1 MQLFENKWPAL
12 LLWPLSLLY
21 GVIVRVRN
29 SLYDRGVLPSFKVDK
44 PVISVGNIT
53 TGGTGKTPLVIF
65 LAKRFNKRGKR
76 VCILSRGFKRNSR
89 GTLIVSDG
97 DKILVTIDDAGDEPF
112 QMAKELSTVPV
123 IVDENRVRGARIAI
137 EKFSIDIILLDDGFQ
152 HRRLQRDIDIV
163 TFKSAHPLGN
173 GFLLPA
179 GPLREPVSGLKRADL
194 IWVNGN
200 ENKPFRREWKNIPLV
215 RADFKAKSLSG
226 FNWQHDPKEL
236 GGKRVIGFCGIG
248 RPKGFKHSLD
258 KLGAKVIRFIV
269 FRDHHKY
276 GINDIRR
283 LEKYFQEAR
292 ADLIVTTEK
301 DWVKLPPEKTYDSQ
315 WCYLKIEIETK
326 DDANLENILSIIND
340 KS

>member
-21 GVIVRVRN
+21 GIIVIIRN
-29 SLYDRGVLPSFKVDK
+29 SLYDWGVLSSFKVSK
-44 PVISVGNIT
+44 PIISIGNIT
-53 TGGTGKTPLVIF
+53 AGGTGKTPLVIF
-65 LAKRFNKRGKR
+65 LAKWLKKKGER

-97 DKILVTIDDAGDEPF
+97 DKILATIDDAGDEPF
-112 QMAKELSTVPV
+112 QMAKELSDVPV
-123 IVDENRVRGARIAI
+123 IVDEDRVRGARIAI
-137 EKFSIDIILLDDGFQ
+137 KKFLFDIILLDDGFQ

-163 TFKSAHPLGN
+163 TFKSTHPLGN

-179 GPLREPVSGLKRADL
+179 GPLREPMSGLKRANL

-200 ENKPFRREWKNIPLV
+200 GNKSFRREWKDIPLV
-215 RADFKAKSLSG
+215 RAEFKATSLSG
-226 FNWQHDPKEL
+226 SNWQRNPQEL
-236 GGKRVIGFCGIG
+236 DGKRVIGFCGIG
-248 RPKGFKHSLD
+248 SPEGFKHSLE
-258 KLGAKVIRFIV
+258 KLGAEIIQFIV

-276 GINDIRR
+276 ALNDIRR
-283 LEKYFQEAR
+283 LENIFKEAH
-292 ADLIVTTEK
+292 ADLLVTTEK
-301 DWVKLPPEKTYDSQ
+301 DWIKILPDKTYDSH

-326 DDANLENILSIIND
+326 DNVNLENILSTIND